1 MTILDA
7 NILLYGYNFDS
18 PEHRVTRDWLD
29 DLFARSER
37 IGIPWLS
44 LWAFLR
50 ISTNARAVRHPF
62 SWSEAFEIVRDLI
75 AQPNVTIVDPGSR
88 HAEILRAVTEE
99 SRISGPHMT
108 DAVLAAL
115 AVEQGATLA
124 STDRGFAR
132 FKGLKWVNPLD
143 RGA

>member
-1 MTILDA
+1 VIVLDA
-7 NILLYGYNFDS
+7 NILLYSFNADA
-18 PEHRVTRDWLD
+18 PEHRVTRDWLEER
-29 DLFARSER
+29 FAGPER

-50 ISTNARAVRHPF
+50 ISTNARTARRPF
-62 SWSEAFEIVRDLI
+62 PLGEAFDIVHALI
-75 AQPNVTIVDPGSR
+75 AQPNVSIVDPGSR
-88 HAEILRAVTEE
+88 HAEILHAVAAE

-115 AVEQGATLA
+115 AIEHGATLA

-132 FKGLKWVNPLD
+132 FKRLRWVNPLD
-143 RGA
+143 TGA

>member
-1 MTILDA
+1 VTILDA
-7 NILLYGYNFDS
+7 NILLYAYNADS
-18 PEHRVTRDWLD
+18 PEHRVARDWLEG
-29 DLFARSER
+29 LFSGPER

-50 ISTNARAVRHPF
+50 ISTNPKAARRPYAL
-62 SWSEAFEIVRDLI
+62 SEAFEIVRDLI
-75 AQPNVTIVDPGSR
+75 AQPNVTITEPGSR
-88 HAEILRAVTEE
+88 HVEIFRTVTIE

-115 AVEQGATLA
+115 AIEHGATLA

-132 FKGLKWVNPLD
+132 FKRLRWVNPLD
-143 RGA
+143 TD

>member
-1 MTILDA
+1 MTIFDA
-7 NILLYGYNFDS
+7 NVLLYGYNSDS
-18 PEHRVTRDWLD
+18 PEHRVTRDWLEE
-29 DLFARSER
+29 LFAGPER

-50 ISTNARAVRHPF
+50 ISTNARAARHPF
-62 SWSEAFEIVRDLI
+62 SLSEAFEIVQDLI

-88 HAEILRAVTEE
+88 HVEILHAVAIE
-99 SRISGPHMT
+99 SRISGSHMA

-115 AVEQGATLA
+115 AIEHGAMLA

-132 FKGLKWVNPLD
+132 FKGLRWVNPLE
-143 RGA
+143 

>member
-7 NILLYGYNFDS
+7 NVLLYGYNSDS
-18 PEHRVTRDWLD
+18 PEHNVTREWLD
-29 DLFARSER
+29 HLFAGPER

-62 SWSEAFEIVRDLI
+62 SLSEAFEIVRELI

-88 HAEILRAVTEE
+88 HVEILRSVAAE
-99 SRISGPHMT
+99 SRVSGPHMT
-108 DAVLAAL
+108 DAALAAL
-115 AVEQGATLA
+115 AIEHGAILA

-132 FKGLKWVNPLD
+132 FKGLRWVNPL
-143 RGA
+143 A